1 MQLLIEKGAAIDATD
16 KDGWTPLHAACRQGN
31 TNVVLLLV
39 NAKASIVCRS
49 RVRPATHNFTQSDG
63 ARSDNL
69 FGQAGKLPREY
80 AVAQGCDKIVELLD
94 AASEGGDLSQF
105 RRDDGAGPNGGQ
117 PGSSPQ
123 ASANAGVTSGPN
135 PKLSAEVKRVEGND
149 ESLEE
154 INWTGQPG
162 VDMSALCALADAL
175 PANMHVR
182 RIILKDVKALTDPI
196 GTRIGASLPYC
207 AVQVIHVDGSN
218 LSPGKIEE
226 LNSLCLMNDVR
237 QVAANLPRLSGV
249 LWKGRHATDKTVA
262 ALAENLR
269 GNTQVLIIDLSYVS
283 PLRLSHNS
291 QVFYLSLKPGLRS
304 QNPQVH
310 DESVLRLAAALPQ
323 SGVRELQV
331 TGTAVSPQATAEL
344 QKVCAANNIQLDGK
358 MCKPEPSASAWGMPP
373 QLQPSPGGLTPRGL
387 PPPQQQQQ
395 AGQQLASSLQSLS
408 LNSSANPF
416 QPTSNPPAPAPAPA
430 PSPIAKPRKSK
441 PADSRLFGWVAAGT
455 EDKAEPAADTATL
468 PFGFSRSGDADGSD
482 SPSAARDLWGPTP
495 TNQDTNQPSM

>member
-1 MQLLIEKGAAIDATD
+1 M
-16 KDGWTPLHAACRQGN
+16 
-31 TNVVLLLV
+31 
-39 NAKASIVCRS
+39 
-49 RVRPATHNFTQSDG
+49 
-63 ARSDNL
+63 
-69 FGQAGKLPREY
+69 
-80 AVAQGCDKIVELLD
+80 AQGCDKIVELLD

-207 AVQVIHVDGSN
+207 AVQVIQVDGSN

-283 PLRLSHNS
+283 SLQAFLTTQVLSATHARLVLAEPAGPRRVRAASCGCASAVRRPRAPSHRHS
-291 QVFYLSLKPGLRS
+291 
-304 QNPQVH
+304 
-310 DESVLRLAAALPQ
+310 RLAAGNRRAPEDLCRQQHPAGRKDVQARAVRVRLGHAASAAAVAGRADAAGAAAAAAATTAAATAAAGRTAAGLQHAVLVAEQLGESLPADEQ
-323 SGVRELQV
+323 PASAG
-331 TGTAVSPQATAEL
+331 TGTQPDRQAPQ
-344 QKVCAANNIQLDGK
+344 K
-358 MCKPEPSASAWGMPP
+358 
-373 QLQPSPGGLTPRGL
+373 
-387 PPPQQQQQ
+387 Q
-395 AGQQLASSLQSLS
+395 AGR
-408 LNSSANPF
+408 
-416 QPTSNPPAPAPAPA
+416 QPTLWLGRRRHRRAGGA
-430 PSPIAKPRKSK
+430 R
-441 PADSRLFGWVAAGT
+441 RGHGGAAVRIL
-455 EDKAEPAADTATL
+455 AQ
-468 PFGFSRSGDADGSD
+468 R
-482 SPSAARDLWGPTP
+482 RC
-495 TNQDTNQPSM
+495 

>member
-283 PLRLSHNS
+283 
-291 QVFYLSLKPGLRS
+291 
-304 QNPQVH
+304 
-310 DESVLRLAAALPQ
+310 
-323 SGVRELQV
+323 
-331 TGTAVSPQATAEL
+331 
-344 QKVCAANNIQLDGK
+344 
-358 MCKPEPSASAWGMPP
+358 
-373 QLQPSPGGLTPRGL
+373 
-387 PPPQQQQQ
+387 
-395 AGQQLASSLQSLS
+395 SLQSLS
-408 LNSSANPF
+408 HSSQVLSVTHARLAFTEPAGPRRVRAAPCGCASAVRRPRAPSHRHSRLAAGNRRAPEGLRRQQHPAGRQNVQARAVRVRLGHAASVAAVAGRADAAGAAAAAAAAAGRTAAGLQPAVLVAEQLGESLPADEQPAGAGAGTGTQPDRQAPQEQAGR
-416 QPTSNPPAPAPAPA
+416 QPTLWLGRRRHRRQGGA
-430 PSPIAKPRKSK
+430 R
-441 PADSRLFGWVAAGT
+441 RGGH
-455 EDKAEPAADTATL
+455 
-468 PFGFSRSGDADGSD
+468 GDA
-482 SPSAARDLWGPTP
+482 AVRILAQRRR
-495 TNQDTNQPSM
+495 

>member
-1 MQLLIEKGAAIDATD
+1 M
-16 KDGWTPLHAACRQGN
+16 
-31 TNVVLLLV
+31 
-39 NAKASIVCRS
+39 
-49 RVRPATHNFTQSDG
+49 
-63 ARSDNL
+63 
-69 FGQAGKLPREY
+69 
-80 AVAQGCDKIVELLD
+80 AQGCDKIVELLD

-123 ASANAGVTSGPN
+123 ASANAGVTGGPN

-207 AVQVIHVDGSN
+207 AVQVIQVDGSN

-283 PLRLSHNS
+283 SQAFTALRL
-291 QVFYLSLKPGLRS
+291 YLSLKPGLCW

-387 PPPQQQQQ
+387 PPQQQQQQQPPPPQQQ
-395 AGQQLASSLQSLS
+395 AGQQLASSMQSLS

-416 QPTSNPPAPAPAPA
+416 QPTSNPPAPAPA

-441 PADSRLFGWVAAGT
+441 PADSRLFGWVAGGT
-455 EDKAEPAADTATL
+455 DEQAEPAADTAAL
-468 PFGFSRSGDADGSD
+468 PFGFSRSGDADGSG
-482 SPSAARDLWGPTP
+482 SPSAARDLWGPAP
-495 TNQDTNQPSM
+495 TNQDTNQPSV

>member
-1 MQLLIEKGAAIDATD
+1 MQRKVSPLHESAYRGFVDLVQLLIEKGAAIDATD

-283 PLRLSHNS
+283 SLQPFSQLSGFICHSSPACVRRTRRSTTSPCCALRLR
-291 QVFYLSLKPGLRS
+291 FRS
-304 QNPQVH
+304 P
-310 DESVLRLAAALPQ
+310 A
-323 SGVRELQV
+323 
-331 TGTAVSPQATAEL
+331 
-344 QKVCAANNIQLDGK
+344 
-358 MCKPEPSASAWGMPP
+358 SASSKSPA
-373 QLQPSPGGLTPRGL
+373 QPSRRRQ
-387 PPPQQQQQ
+387 PP
-395 AGQQLASSLQSLS
+395 SSRRSAPPTT
-408 LNSSANPF
+408 SSW
-416 QPTSNPPAPAPAPA
+416 T
-430 PSPIAKPRKSK
+430 AKC
-441 PADSRLFGWVAAGT
+441 A
-455 EDKAEPAADTATL
+455 
-468 PFGFSRSGDADGSD
+468 
-482 SPSAARDLWGPTP
+482 SPSRPRPPGACRLSCSRRRAG
-495 TNQDTNQPSM
+495 